1 MHRLARGTGRTMA
14 LRAMLGA
21 VLLAVVGTAAGQPA
35 AAAPASGDCSTVTR
49 FEHRG
54 DQTTGYTENSLPAL
68 RRAATRNDAFETD
81 LRTAADG
88 RIMVMHD
95 ATIDRT
101 TTGTGTVAAM
111 TSAEIRSNPLDDG
124 STVPYLSTVLNLL
137 VHHPQATAM
146 LELKPDAM
154 PAQSLRRVVQMVA
167 GRHLRPRVI
176 VFSFSRA
183 EVLGLR
189 AVNPRFQTSLISDG
203 NEATW
208 SPERFQRYGGANVY
222 TLNRSAEWI
231 AQAHALGLRL
241 IGRDAEDT
249 TTWQSALDAG
259 VVGQV
264 VDDVAG
270 YRAWCGTTP

>member
-1 MHRLARGTGRTMA
+1 
-14 LRAMLGA
+14 
-21 VLLAVVGTAAGQPA
+21 V
-35 AAAPASGDCSTVTR
+35 SGDCSTVTR

-68 RRAATRNDAFETD
+68 RRAATLNGAFETD

-88 RIMVMHD
+88 RIVLMHD
-95 ATIDRT
+95 STIDRT

-111 TSAEIRSNPLDDG
+111 TSDEIRSHPLDDG
-124 STVPYLSTVLNLL
+124 SKVPYLSTILNLL

-146 LELKPDAM
+146 LELKPGAM
-154 PAQSLRRVVQMVA
+154 PAESLRRVVQMVS

-183 EVLGLR
+183 EVLALR

-203 NEATW
+203 NEAAWT
-208 SPERFQRYGGANVY
+208 PEQFQRYGGANVY
-222 TLNRSAEWI
+222 TQNRSAEWV
-231 AQAHALGLRL
+231 AQAHTLGLRL

-249 TTWQSALDAG
+249 TTWQSAVDAG

-270 YRAWCGTTP
+270 YRAWCGPTP